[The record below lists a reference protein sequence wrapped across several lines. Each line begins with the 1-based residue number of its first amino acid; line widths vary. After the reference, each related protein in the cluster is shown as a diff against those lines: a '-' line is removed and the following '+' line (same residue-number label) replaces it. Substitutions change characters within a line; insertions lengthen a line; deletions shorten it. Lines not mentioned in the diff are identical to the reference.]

1 MFDYVVD
8 SYEMKH
14 LTHYQKY
21 ILITYSSP
29 RSFIIFKN
37 ETKKE
42 VIEIYLNADYV
53 VHWP

>member
-37 ETKKE
+37 ETKKK